1 MKTAFPQGPAVREV
15 TTPEGVPLRF
25 VVAPIGDRAAAFL
38 IDLVVPIGIVLVIV
52 VLAMFASIFTKG
64 SEFAAAAILMIFLL
78 RNFYFVWFEL
88 RWNGTTP
95 GKRKIGLRVV
105 DYRGGPLT
113 AEAVFTRNFLRE
125 VEVFIPLVLLAAPEQ
140 MWPGANGPVRL
151 AAIAWVFVFAA
162 LPLFNRERRRAGD
175 LAAGTIVV
183 VAPEHVLLPD
193 LTQPQR
199 SKEGASA
206 QYAFTAAQLSVYGEF
221 ELQVLEDLLRRS
233 DGEGLGLV
241 CRKIQTKIGW
251 PRERRDVDVAV
262 FLREFYAAQR
272 AALEQRMLFGRRKQ
286 DKHDA
291 GAPPT

>member
-1 MKTAFPQGPAVREV
+1 LHGGVVHEV

-25 VVAPIGDRAAAFL
+25 VVAPVGDRAAAFL
-38 IDLVVPIGIVLVIV
+38 IDFLATVAVIV
-52 VLAMFASIFTKG
+52 VILIIAVFASVVFG
-64 SEFAAAAILMIFLL
+64 RSETVAVALLALFLM

-125 VEVFIPLVLLAAPEQ
+125 VEVFIPLMLLLAPEQ
-140 MWPGANGPVRL
+140 MWPGADGPVR
-151 AAIAWVFVFAA
+151 
-162 LPLFNRERRRAGD
+162 

-183 VAPEHVLLPD
+183 TAPEHVLLPD
-193 LTQPQR
+193 LTQTQR
-199 SKEGASA
+199 SKDAPSA
-206 QYAFTAAQLSVYGEF
+206 RYAFTAAQLSVYGEF
-221 ELQVLEDLLRRS
+221 ELQVLEDLLRRAGR
-233 DGEGLGLV
+233 DAEGLDVV
-241 CRKIQTKIGW
+241 CRKIQKKIGW
-251 PRERRDVDVAV
+251 PREQRAVDVAV

-291 GAPPT
+291 GPSAS